1 MPDIVYRLPQAL
13 DIVRTTQLPPP
24 EVSPSRVTAPLALNT
39 HGTRLPQKKL
49 TGGNQAVQ
57 VFVRHRIQ
65 FVELPVQIDVRTPEM
80 PDEKFAERS
89 ILRVIE
95 GQVCQK
101 DRQAKYRH

>member
-1 MPDIVYRLPQAL
+1 
-13 DIVRTTQLPPP
+13 
-24 EVSPSRVTAPLALNT
+24 
-39 HGTRLPQKKL
+39 
-49 TGGNQAVQ
+49 
-57 VFVRHRIQ
+57 
-65 FVELPVQIDVRTPEM
+65 M